1 MPTRADTL
9 PIYVMAIYHIDVSLL
24 LAGPLC
30 HVYDG
35 HSNYLLAYTY
45 VVPCKR
51 HGRTLRHGDKTKT
64 QQSAHKLK
72 TNLQLINSFNL
83 KVVWE
88 NVDVSNRRIPN
99 SNESERRARFEK
111 RMRFENRTRH

>member
-30 HVYDG
+30 HVYDV

-45 VVPCKR
+45 VV
-51 HGRTLRHGDKTKT
+51 GTLQATRADLATWRQDEDATISAQTKT
-64 QQSAHKLK
+64 
-72 TNLQLINSFNL
+72 NVQLINSFN
-83 KVVWE
+83 
-88 NVDVSNRRIPN
+88 
-99 SNESERRARFEK
+99 
-111 RMRFENRTRH
+111 